1 MKEIDNKIK
10 ETMKKSIALQGLALE
25 DLPYDKSIKIREQH
39 DKAYNKYKFF
49 KNLKEAV
56 EKGNKK

>member
-1 MKEIDNKIK
+1 MKEINDKIK
-10 ETMKKSIALQGLALE
+10 QTMKKSIALQGLALE
-25 DLPYDKSIKIREQH
+25 DLPYDKSIKIREQQ
-39 DKAYNKYKFF
+39 DKTYKQYKFF

>member
-1 MKEIDNKIK
+1 MKELNNKIK
-10 ETMKKSIALQGLALE
+10 QTMKKSIALQGLALD

-49 KNLKEAV
+49 KSLKEAV